1 MDLSPGGK
9 HLRVW
14 QLGFRT
20 DFGLAGMA
28 DPFDMVNLIE
38 LVLAHGLLGR
48 GFSVI
53 VLKVVEAPQPRCHE
67 ASDLEFV
74 S

>member
-20 DFGLAGMA
+20 DFGLAGMV
-28 DPFDMVNLIE
+28 DPFDMVGLIE
-38 LVLAHGLLGR
+38 LVLAHGLLGF
-48 GFSVI
+48 GLF
-53 VLKVVEAPQPRCHE
+53 
-67 ASDLEFV
+67 
-74 S
+74 

>member
-20 DFGLAGMA
+20 DFGLAGMV
-28 DPFDMVNLIE
+28 DPFDMVGLIE
-38 LVLAHGLLGR
+38 LVLAHGLLGFGLFQFINLAKPALR
-48 GFSVI
+48 SF
-53 VLKVVEAPQPRCHE
+53 R
-67 ASDLEFV
+67 F
-74 S
+74 